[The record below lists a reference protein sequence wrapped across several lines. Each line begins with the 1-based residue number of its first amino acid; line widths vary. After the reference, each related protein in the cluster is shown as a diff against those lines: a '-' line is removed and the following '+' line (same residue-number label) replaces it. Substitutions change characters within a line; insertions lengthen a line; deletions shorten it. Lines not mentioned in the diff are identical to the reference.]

1 MYLQTKKLLLILSND
16 TINEAV
22 LYYPVCVPESK
33 SNPMPKKHLL
43 ITLLLFYFCNNSFA
57 QTQLEMN
64 ETNSGSAKKD
74 QTTNKLNFGLE
85 LDVLPY
91 ATGGYF
97 GAGWIGKNKWRARA
111 LLADV
116 NKPDFTTKEGF
127 TNHHIKA
134 NAVLLDCFLKDNW
147 KGWWIGGGTVYW
159 KSNIQSD
166 GSNATKNFDNF
177 LLNGSLGYNFTLY
190 KNFYISP
197 WAGLSLK
204 VSGNDAFVLDNKEYN
219 LPLLNPEAS
228 VKFGIFF

>member
-1 MYLQTKKLLLILSND
+1 
-16 TINEAV
+16 
-22 LYYPVCVPESK
+22 
-33 SNPMPKKHLL
+33 MPKKHLF
-43 ITLLLFYFCNNSFA
+43 ITLLLFCFCNNSFA
-57 QTQLEMN
+57 QSEMN
-64 ETNSGSAKKD
+64 GTDSGSVKNN

-97 GAGWIGKNKWRARA
+97 GAGWVGKDKWRGRA
-111 LLADV
+111 LFADV
-116 NKPDFTTKEGF
+116 NKPDFVTKEGF

-134 NAVLLDCFLKDNW
+134 CAVLLDRFLKNDW
-147 KGWWIGGGTVYW
+147 KGWWIGAGPVYW
-159 KSNIQSD
+159 KSNIQSE

-190 KNFYISP
+190 KNIYISP

-204 VSGNDAFVLDNKEYN
+204 VGGNDEFVLDNKAYN

-228 VKFGIFF
+228 IKFGIFF